1 MGQRAKDVF
10 DGRAEVADGV
20 SSAFPEEQ
28 IVVGVAVEGASS
40 CDLVVEFVMEAA
52 VVEAVMATCSLGFG
66 RKIGFGSK
74 IGFGRK
80 SGAVVLGAVLGAVL
94 GVADIDEVIVV
105 TKVAVNG
112 VDWAESWVQRW
123 AGAVW
128 EMVREPPAV
137 VVVGVEVVAR
147 VLNLGGWIA
156 KKDYVNEVQLE
167 LVLELFPAYNMPGTE
182 LINSQLSQNIAI
194 LLARDLSNHFHPSIH
209 HKLCQVS

>member
-52 VVEAVMATCSLGFG
+52 VVEAVVATCSLGFG

-112 VDWAESWVQRW
+112 VDWAESWVQR
-123 AGAVW
+123 
-128 EMVREPPAV
+128 
-137 VVVGVEVVAR
+137 
-147 VLNLGGWIA
+147 
-156 KKDYVNEVQLE
+156 
-167 LVLELFPAYNMPGTE
+167 
-182 LINSQLSQNIAI
+182 
-194 LLARDLSNHFHPSIH
+194 
-209 HKLCQVS
+209 